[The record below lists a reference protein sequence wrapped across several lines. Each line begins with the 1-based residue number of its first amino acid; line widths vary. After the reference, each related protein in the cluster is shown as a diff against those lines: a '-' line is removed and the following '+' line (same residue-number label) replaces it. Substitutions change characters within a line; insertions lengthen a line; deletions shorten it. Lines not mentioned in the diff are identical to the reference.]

1 MDSMLQP
8 LVSADGSHVSRRV
21 FRDPS
26 IYRLEQQRIFARSWL
41 YVAHESQLP
50 RPGDFLANSM
60 GETPLL
66 DPALRETEA
75 LLNLQQETG
84 SGLAP
89 PLRDDSKLTLGIR
102 VMRAYKMNSWSD
114 NPPARTRRFVSNI
127 EAYVVDGGFEVCSNL
142 LLYYS
147 RYGKDNHL
155 YSGRRHDRLRET
167 ADGLQIAAREVL
179 LDTNVVTGPSV
190 GLFF

>member
-1 MDSMLQP
+1 MSTP
-8 LVSADGSHVSRRV
+8 VS
-21 FRDPS
+21 
-26 IYRLEQQRIFARSWL
+26 LEQQHRISQFYYREARLLDERLYQQWL
-41 YVAHESQLP
+41 ALLTDDVAYTVPARH
-50 RPGDFLANSM
+50 
-60 GETPLL
+60 TPFL
-66 DPALRETEA
+66 DPALREQEA
-75 LLNLQQETG
+75 LLNLPQETG
-84 SGLAP
+84 SGMAP

-127 EAYVVDGGFEVCSNL
+127 EVYAIDGGFEVYSNL

-147 RYGKDNHL
+147 RYGQDNHL

-167 ADGLQIAAREVL
+167 ADGLLIAAREVL